1 MSLRARKAT
10 LEPSG
15 DRTGLPMPTTSC
27 SRELSKSR
35 RFLVYFGV
43 TSWTAAV
50 NPTVLTEF
58 EPVRRILILPSE
70 V

>member
-1 MSLRARKAT
+1 
-10 LEPSG
+10 
-15 DRTGLPMPTTSC
+15 MPTTSC
-27 SRELSKSR
+27 SRGLSKSR